1 MSGNIFSFRP
11 FSFLS
16 QSEVL
21 TSIRSFLINS
31 LLISS
36 ASQDRGQSGETG
48 DPSIV
53 VAVRQNYIDKPEGT
67 LKHV

>member
-1 MSGNIFSFRP
+1 M
-11 FSFLS
+11 
-16 QSEVL
+16 L

-36 ASQDRGQSGETG
+36 ASRDREQSDETG

-53 VAVRQNYIDKPEGT
+53 VAVRQSYIDKPEGT